1 MILKKLFL
9 RNLGF
14 RFSMITFCIVGLT
27 TAVMIFVLQGQLARV
42 QEGFLSRT
50 IQETQER
57 IKQKNEILLS
67 FITNISVEPL
77 KNYNFDLLKSYV
89 AGAIRDKNVSD
100 IVFFDNEG
108 DMVTQKKL
116 DTMTGNVTKLQSDI
130 ISAEGERLG
139 RVEIYFNKESLQKD
153 IDQLRQEHARNL
165 RAILLAAVGTALVS
179 GVFLIMAL
187 FFIFQ
192 KLASSRL
199 EVMVENF
206 NRISQGD
213 LTRQIHI
220 KAGDKTELDEID
232 RLMDGYNI
240 FIERISELLLQ
251 IKSASEH
258 FADGAM
264 EISSSAQKIAQGAQH
279 QTSYF
284 GELSTSVENT
294 AAHASASNDIAKTT
308 EQNAEKTSEGM
319 TKAIGAITDI
329 EESSN
334 KISDAVA
341 VITDIADQT
350 NLLALNAS
358 IEAAR
363 AGEHGKGFAVVA
375 DEVRKLA
382 ERSTV
387 SAKEITNLVTQSLK
401 RVEEGVRLSKEA
413 GQALRGIVPDMGKV
427 SEHLA
432 FITSVT
438 KTQIETMKENTSIV
452 ESNAV
457 AAEEMSAASEEFSA
471 QAGALKHI
479 VQQFKLNEK
488 LCAQTQLM
496 SESKAT

>member
-1 MILKKLFL
+1 MILKKIFL
-9 RNLGF
+9 RNLGI

-27 TAVMIFVLQGQLARV
+27 TAVMIFVLQRQLARV

-50 IQETQER
+50 ILDTQER
-57 IKQKNEILLS
+57 INQKNEILLG

-77 KNYNFDLLKSYV
+77 KNYNFDLLKNYV
-89 AGAIRDKNVSD
+89 TGAIRDKNVSD

-108 DMVTQKKL
+108 NMVTQKKL
-116 DTMTGNVTKLQSDI
+116 EKMTANVTKLQSDI
-130 ISAEGERLG
+130 ISSEGERLG
-139 RVEIYFNKESLQKD
+139 RVEIYFNKESLQED
-153 IDQLRQEHARNL
+153 IDQLREEHGRNL
-165 RAILLAAVGTALVS
+165 RAILLAAIGTSLVA

-199 EVMVENF
+199 EVMAQNF
-206 NRISQGD
+206 KRISHGD
-213 LTRQIHI
+213 LTQQIRL
-220 KAGDKTELDEID
+220 KGGDKTELDEID
-232 RLMDGYNI
+232 RVIDGYNV
-240 FIERISELLLQ
+240 FISKISGLLLQ

-258 FADGAM
+258 FADGAS

-294 AAHASASNDIAKTT
+294 AANASASNDIAKAT

-319 TKAIGAITDI
+319 NKAISAIAEI

-334 KISDAVA
+334 KISEAVA

-350 NLLALNAS
+350 NLLSLNAS

-471 QAGALKHI
+471 QAGALNDI
-479 VQQFKLNEK
+479 VREFKLNEK
-488 LCAQTQLM
+488 LCVQAQPMT
-496 SESKAT
+496 EGEAT